1 MSPEDKGVAVG
12 LGAGILYFMVSETG
26 QEKESNC
33 SYLAPWTTDA
43 GAVAAAAVLD
53 WQARKTDNFWVGLVA
68 GAITAIH
75 VGQFAHYKATGR

>member
-1 MSPEDKGVAVG
+1 MNPEFKGAALG
-12 LGAGILYFMVSETG
+12 LGAGSLYFMHSEAG

-43 GAVAAAAVLD
+43 GALAAAAVLY
-53 WQARKTDNFWVGLVA
+53 WQAEKTSNFWVGLVA

-75 VGQFAHYKATGR
+75 VGQFAHYKAGK

>member
-1 MSPEDKGVAVG
+1 MKGAGTGAAVG
-12 LGAGILYFMVSETG
+12 LGAGLVYFMISEAG

-43 GAVAAAAVLD
+43 GAVAAAGILYY
-53 WQARKTDNFWVGLVA
+53 QARKTDNFWVGLVA

-75 VGQFAHYKATGR
+75 TGQFIHYKTTGR